1 MGNITS
7 LKENDLMRV
16 EACVCVSPYLMH
28 YLINLSEETD
38 HLLRQ
43 LCNPHR
49 GAQTKPLAPEDFL
62 SAFVEEQFDDLFA
75 RREGGKSGQN
85 NEAKNA
91 VRSAKEQA
99 EAWSEATIATHTALQ
114 AMEKLVRQATA
125 SP

>member
-1 MGNITS
+1 
-7 LKENDLMRV
+7 
-16 EACVCVSPYLMH
+16 MH

-49 GAQTKPLAPEDFL
+49 DPQTKPLAPEDFL

-75 RREGGKSGQN
+75 RRERGKSEQN